1 MTSLAPHIFRAY
13 DIRGVV
19 GTELDGEAAN
29 RIGRAYATYVRDRY
43 EAREIAVGRDNR
55 PSSDPLSAGLIA
67 GIRAVGVSV
76 VDIGLS
82 PSPLLYYAAA
92 SWELAGGIN
101 VTASHSPRQY
111 NGFKLLERNG
121 IPLAPEEIQS
131 VRTIAQ
137 TGRFA
142 DGQGALRFRDAKP
155 EYLEFLTERFRLSRP
170 LRVVVDP
177 GNAVT
182 ALTGPEAL
190 RRIGCEVIAI
200 NAALDGSF
208 PVHMPNPQD
217 PETMRGL
224 MAEVQRVGADMGCA
238 WDADGDRLGIVDE
251 HGRRH
256 EPDAILAVL
265 ARDVLSRHAGTRIL
279 MDVTVSR
286 TAIQSV
292 RDDGGEA
299 VLGVTGHSLMKRKMR
314 DEGILFGGE
323 GSAHFYFAEDY
334 YGLDD
339 AVFGACVMA
348 RILADS
354 GCPLSR
360 HFDGLQRFVTSPEFR
375 FPCAD
380 DAKFAVAAAIAT
392 RFRDEYP
399 VLEIDGA
406 RIDFGDGWALVRAS
420 NTGPQ
425 LTVRVEATSAERY
438 DAIRDLVWE
447 ALLTHPEVTIP
458 PGSGERPL

>member
-131 VRTIAQ
+131 VRKIAQ
-137 TGRFA
+137 TGSFA
-142 DGQGALRFRDAKP
+142 EGQGALRFRDAKP
-155 EYLEFLTERFRLSRP
+155 EYLAFLTERFRLSRP

-182 ALTGPEAL
+182 AP
-190 RRIGCEVIAI
+190 
-200 NAALDGSF
+200 
-208 PVHMPNPQD
+208 H
-217 PETMRGL
+217 
-224 MAEVQRVGADMGCA
+224 
-238 WDADGDRLGIVDE
+238 
-251 HGRRH
+251 
-256 EPDAILAVL
+256 
-265 ARDVLSRHAGTRIL
+265 
-279 MDVTVSR
+279 R
-286 TAIQSV
+286 T
-292 RDDGGEA
+292 
-299 VLGVTGHSLMKRKMR
+299 
-314 DEGILFGGE
+314 
-323 GSAHFYFAEDY
+323 
-334 YGLDD
+334 
-339 AVFGACVMA
+339 
-348 RILADS
+348 
-354 GCPLSR
+354 
-360 HFDGLQRFVTSPEFR
+360 
-375 FPCAD
+375 
-380 DAKFAVAAAIAT
+380 
-392 RFRDEYP
+392 
-399 VLEIDGA
+399 
-406 RIDFGDGWALVRAS
+406 
-420 NTGPQ
+420 
-425 LTVRVEATSAERY
+425 
-438 DAIRDLVWE
+438 
-447 ALLTHPEVTIP
+447 
-458 PGSGERPL
+458 